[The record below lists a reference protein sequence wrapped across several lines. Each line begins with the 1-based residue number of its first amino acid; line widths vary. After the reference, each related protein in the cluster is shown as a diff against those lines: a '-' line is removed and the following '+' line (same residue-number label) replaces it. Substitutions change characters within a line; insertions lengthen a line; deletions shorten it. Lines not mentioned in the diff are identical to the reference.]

1 MGAAQT
7 LRKKEHAVAELV
19 LQTHLEVTG
28 EHLLLH
34 YHVENRAERDAYLLN
49 RVHDQSLQTDPNLVY
64 ISLDREH
71 RIVKASKK
79 IPNIPA
85 GMNPTM
91 PAAPYV
97 TALRSGQSMHE
108 AVQIPLPVREFS
120 AYAALPEEG
129 QTVTYRGLV
138 FALGYYWSTP
148 GMKERTEQII
158 PGVEV
163 LIPTPP
169 PAIQIEFGELMS
181 DLMAADFKVIETTS

>member
-1 MGAAQT
+1 M
-7 LRKKEHAVAELV
+7 VELIF
-19 LQTHLEVTG
+19 QAHLEVTG

-34 YHVENRAERDAYLLN
+34 YSVQNRTERDAYLLN
-49 RVHDQSLQTDPNLVY
+49 RVHDQSLQTNPNLVY
-64 ISLDREH
+64 IHLDRER
-71 RIVKASKK
+71 RIVQASKK
-79 IPNIPA
+79 IPDIPP

-108 AVQIPLPVREFS
+108 TVQIPLPVREFS
-120 AYAALPEEG
+120 AYTALPEEG

-138 FALGYYWSTP
+138 FALGYYWSIL

-169 PAIQIEFGELMS
+169 PATHVEFGELKS
-181 DLMAADFKVIETTS
+181 DLMASDFKVLETNS